1 MAPALDPVERLSE
14 HTQQLWSLHG
24 KVAWPHALACTRR
37 RAIAVDRQHRVVQNV
52 VLVRRAQGS
61 TVIVDNP
68 CSLRVDVGSSG
79 GASAARLCS
88 SVVSVIGVCLRLEVV
103 FDESMLQAL
112 EFGAGEC
119 LVVLAGDRVVFV
131 ARMCRSHCGVVA
143 L

>member
-1 MAPALDPVERLSE
+1 MVALD
-14 HTQQLWSLHG
+14 G
-24 KVAWPHALACTRR
+24 
-37 RAIAVDRQHRVVQNV
+37 QHHLVQKV
-52 VLVRRAQGS
+52 VLIRRAQGS

-68 CSLRVDVGSSG
+68 SSLPVDVSSSG

-112 EFGAGEC
+112 EFDAEEC
-119 LVVLAGDRVVFV
+119 LVVLAGGRVVLV